1 MKKHAIKRIIQRNLN
16 KKVIIDFLTN
26 KEIVGIHKQKRQ
38 VYKLWFEYNNIEDLT
53 IIFKIQILE
62 IEIITVIK
70 ENNKKRL
77 KNDKK

>member
-1 MKKHAIKRIIQRNLN
+1 LKR
-16 KKVIIDFLTN
+16 
-26 KEIVGIHKQKRQ
+26 
-38 VYKLWFEYNNIEDLT
+38 YNNIEDLT
-53 IIFKIQILE
+53 IIFKLKISD